1 MRFCNWNNMTRQMH
15 IKLQLNCHVNELY
28 RNNIRCFPSSSSFCY
43 VLGLLTTTIKAIYT
57 LARPCGIRYTIQLS
71 LKRMIV
77 VLSFLPVFAAN
88 SWNRLS
94 FRGRLIALSCVWIYL
109 NTQFVLATLLLLSEF
124 YLDAFWATYKSN
136 KAIQTFGHC
145 TIYYQKCPKLLW
157 NAYRPLFNLFSI
169 RLWIINYVFLP
180 TKSVGTISMLQY
192 NFCYKYIF
200 IQN

>member
-1 MRFCNWNNMTRQMH
+1 MRFCNWNTMTRQMH
-15 IKLQLNCHVNELY
+15 IKLQLNCHVNESY
-28 RNNIRCFPSSSSFCY
+28 RNNIRWFSSSSSFCY

-109 NTQFVLATLLLLSEF
+109 NTQFVLATVTTEWVLSRCI
-124 YLDAFWATYKSN
+124 LSN
-136 KAIQTFGHC
+136 L
-145 TIYYQKCPKLLW
+145 QK
-157 NAYRPLFNLFSI
+157 
-169 RLWIINYVFLP
+169 
-180 TKSVGTISMLQY
+180 Q
-192 NFCYKYIF
+192 
-200 IQN
+200 